1 MITTVTLNPMLD
13 KTVSVGRIR
22 PGGIARAD
30 AVRVIVG
37 GKGVNVAR
45 QIHRLGG
52 GALALTFAGGET
64 GKMLERLLAGEGL
77 PHRLVRVDGM
87 TREGVTYR
95 EADGSVTSVF
105 EPQHPVTPEECR
117 ALVDACA
124 ASLGDSAW
132 VACSGS
138 SPCRETDGAFAEIIR
153 LCRARGIPA
162 ALDSYGEAMTLGAAA
177 APDLLKMNRDEF
189 YSTFGRRIDSARDA
203 RDAAREVVRGGIAR
217 CVISDGPRAVA
228 AAASAGAWI
237 VDPPPV
243 TALNPTGSGDALLAG
258 IIHGL
263 GCGWDFPDALAFGSA
278 AGAANAA
285 VWDVCAAGLEQIT
298 GLLDRVRITR
308 G

>member
-13 KTVSVGRIR
+13 KTVSVGKIR
-22 PGGIARAD
+22 SGGIARAD
-30 AVRVIVG
+30 AVHVIVG

-52 GALALTFAGGET
+52 EALAVTFAGGET
-64 GKMLERLLAGEGL
+64 GSMMERLLSGEGL
-77 PHRLVRVDGM
+77 PHRLVRVNGM

-95 EADGSVTSVF
+95 EADGTVTSVF
-105 EPQHPVTPEECR
+105 EPQHHVTPEECR

-124 ASLGDSAW
+124 ASLQGSSW

-138 SPCRETDGAFAEIIR
+138 SPCRETDGAFAEIIG
-153 LCRARGIPA
+153 LCQARAIPV

-177 APDLLKMNRDEF
+177 RPGLLKLNRDEF
-189 YSTFGRRIDSARDA
+189 QLTFGRRIDSAREA
-203 RDAAREVVRGGIAR
+203 SEAAREVVRRGITW
-217 CVISDGPRAVA
+217 CVISDGPRALVA
-228 AAASAGAWI
+228 ATSAGAWI
-237 VDPPPV
+237 VDPPAV
-243 TALNPTGSGDALLAG
+243 TAVNPTGSGDALLAG

-263 GCGWDFPDALAFGSA
+263 ARGGDFPEALAFGVA

-285 VWDVCAAGLEQIT
+285 VWDVCGAGPDQIT
-298 GLLDRVRITR
+298 ELLDRVHITR

>member
-13 KTVSVGRIR
+13 KTVSVGKIR
-22 PGGIARAD
+22 AGGIARAD
-30 AVRVIVG
+30 AIHVIVG

-52 GALALTFAGGET
+52 EALAVTFAGGET
-64 GKMLERLLAGEGL
+64 GSMMERLLLGEGL

-95 EADGSVTSVF
+95 EADGTVTAVF
-105 EPQHPVTPEECR
+105 EPQHQVSAEECR

-124 ASLGDSAW
+124 ASLPGSSW

-138 SPCRETDGAFAEIIR
+138 SPCRETDGTFAEIIG
-153 LCRARGIPA
+153 LCQARAVPA
-162 ALDSYGEAMTLGAAA
+162 ALDSYGRAMTLGAAA
-177 APDLLKMNRDEF
+177 LPALLKLNRDEF
-189 YSTFGRRIDSARDA
+189 HSTFGRRIGSAGEA
-203 RDAAREVVRGGIAR
+203 LEAAREVVRRGIVR
-217 CVISDGPRAVA
+217 CVISDGPHALVA
-228 AAASAGAWI
+228 ATHDGAWI
-237 VDPPPV
+237 VEPPAV
-243 TALNPTGSGDALLAG
+243 TAVNPTGSGDALLAG

-263 GCGWDFPDALAFGSA
+263 GRGWDFPEALAFGAA

-285 VWDVCAAGLEQIT
+285 VWDVCDAGVEQIT
-298 GLLDRVRITR
+298 GLLDMVHIAR